1 MTAETG
7 PPDAAVRPQAMA
19 NREIAFPVRFG
30 GTHAAVHAMIL
41 RFGPALYDEAPAG
54 HLLTTIGA
62 SRHVVHDA
70 VVWDHALRC
79 FVLGDAARLDDLTE
93 TLDLVASLC
102 GGAGRLLQS
111 AMELVVDTLR
121 GMLTPGFIVIGSL
134 GAIVLFYGFYYILL
148 AALARW
154 AFWWMVIPAVVA
166 VALCFGIRNARLRR
180 LHEAVLAAA
189 RSALSE
195 ASDPSWSPT

>member
-1 MTAETG
+1 MTEEIWPLNAPVG
-7 PPDAAVRPQAMA
+7 PQGVA

-30 GTHAAVHAMIL
+30 GTRAVAHAMIL
-41 RFGPALYDEAPAG
+41 RFGPALYGEAPAG

-62 SRHVVHDA
+62 GRLVVHDA
-70 VVWDHALRC
+70 VIWDHALRC
-79 FVLGDAARLDDLTE
+79 FVLGDAARLDDLAE
-93 TLDLVASLC
+93 TLDLVTSLC
-102 GGAGRLLQS
+102 GGTGRLLES
-111 AMELVVDTLR
+111 ATGLVVDVLR
-121 GMLTPGFIVIGSL
+121 EMLTPGFIVIGSL

-148 AALARW
+148 AALAQW
-154 AFWWMVIPAVVA
+154 AFWWMIIPAVVA

-195 ASDPSWSPT
+195 VSDSSWSHT